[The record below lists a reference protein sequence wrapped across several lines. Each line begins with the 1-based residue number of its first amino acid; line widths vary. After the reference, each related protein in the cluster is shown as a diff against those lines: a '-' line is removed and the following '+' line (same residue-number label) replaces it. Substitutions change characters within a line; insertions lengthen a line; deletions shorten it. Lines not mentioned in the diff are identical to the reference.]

1 MRAELY
7 KTLKGLLLAGQEPR
21 LESSLAVPGQE
32 RLSWDGGSLGEL
44 PEGPVFAQTL
54 TAPAR
59 LVICGGGH
67 VARALT
73 PAAKAVGFAVTVL
86 DDRPELLDPDLFP
99 LGTDLRSG
107 SFEAL
112 MEGDFG
118 PNPFFAIMTRGHLG
132 DWVCLERIL
141 NRPHAYVGMMGSRKK
156 AAATR
161 QRLAEQG
168 VDSAVIDSVHTPIG
182 LDIGAETPAEIA
194 VSIVAELIRCRKAL
208 GLEAP
213 LDVGLIDALDQPPYA
228 LVTLVD
234 CQGSTPREP
243 GARMLVISDGSLRGT
258 IGGGISETAAVT
270 QALQALERNEAVIG
284 TYRLDGSAGSICGGA
299 VRYLIIPVKER
310 DFPC

>member
-1 MRAELY
+1 MRVELY
-7 KTLKGLLLAGQEPR
+7 KTLKGLLLSGQEPR
-21 LESSLAVPGQE
+21 LESSLVSPGQE
-32 RLSWDGGSLGEL
+32 RLSWPGGSLGTL
-44 PEGPVFAQTL
+44 PEGPAFAQTL

-67 VARALT
+67 VARALA
-73 PAAKAVGFAVTVL
+73 PAARAVGFAVTVL
-86 DDRPELLDPDLFP
+86 DDRPELLRPELFP
-99 LGTDLRSG
+99 PDTDLRSG
-107 SFEAL
+107 SFETL
-112 MEGDFG
+112 LEGDFG

-161 QRLAEQG
+161 QRLEEQG

-208 GLEAP
+208 GRSAP
-213 LDVGLIDALDQPPYA
+213 LDSGLIDALDQPPYA

-243 GARMLVISDGSLRGT
+243 GARMLVKSDGSIRGT
-258 IGGGISETAAVT
+258 IGGGVSEAAATA
-270 QALQALERNEAVIG
+270 QALQALERNEPAVG

-310 DFPC
+310 DLPC